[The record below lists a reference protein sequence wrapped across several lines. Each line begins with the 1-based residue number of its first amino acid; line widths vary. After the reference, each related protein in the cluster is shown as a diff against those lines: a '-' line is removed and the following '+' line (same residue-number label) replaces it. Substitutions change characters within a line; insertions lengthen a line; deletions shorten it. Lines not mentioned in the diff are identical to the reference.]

1 MSVPVS
7 ATAATAAEASAA
19 AEAEAAAAA
28 AVAAADINVSIISS
42 SVYLSLFPHHFSII
56 SPPVSARVRASVG
69 SHYLCPCLT
78 CVTTM
83 QRTKRF
89 NVNALEKRS
98 RHRPDVQ
105 TQKRTSVWMT

>member
-19 AEAEAAAAA
+19 AAEAAAAA

-56 SPPVSARVRASVG
+56 SPSVRQRARASVG
-69 SHYLCPCLT
+69 SHYHCPCLT